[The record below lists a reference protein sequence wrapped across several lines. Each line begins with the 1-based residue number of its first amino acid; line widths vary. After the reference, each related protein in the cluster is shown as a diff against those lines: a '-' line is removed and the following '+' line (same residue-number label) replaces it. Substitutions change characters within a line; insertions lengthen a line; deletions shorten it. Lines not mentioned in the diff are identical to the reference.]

1 MEDYQDS
8 LGHGESGKGHP
19 TGILTQ
25 EEENRLN
32 IQVERA
38 VLEQVE
44 EHTSEPTKK
53 SVNLN
58 LPEKREKSEELKQ
71 AMTIIEKVSQ
81 MNP

>member
-1 MEDYQDS
+1 MENYQDS

-44 EHTSEPTKK
+44 ETHFRTHE
-53 SVNLN
+53 
-58 LPEKREKSEELKQ
+58 EKRQSELTRK
-71 AMTIIEKVSQ
+71 KGKK
-81 MNP
+81 